1 MFDAMDPRLVK
12 AAMKKLGIKQEEVAA
27 NKVIIEKQDN
37 SKIIINNPQVTKVD
51 MQGNVSFQISGN
63 ISEEEFDESDLDM
76 IIEQTKVSKS
86 KALETLKKNNGD
98 IAKTIL
104 DLKK

>member
-12 AAMKKLGIKQEEVAA
+12 AAMKKLGIKQEEVSA

-76 IIEQTKVSKS
+76 IVEQTKVSKA

-98 IAKTIL
+98 LAKTIL